1 MGYSSRGCKES
12 VMTEQLTL
20 SFSRCVRFST
30 GFPGGTV
37 VKNLP
42 VSAGD
47 TSLITGL
54 GRSPGG
60 GHGNPLQYSGLE
72 NPMDRG
78 AWWATGHG
86 VAESDTSEVTSTEH
100 ARNANS

>member
-42 VSAGD
+42 VSAGGSRD
-47 TSLITGL
+47 LDLIPGL
-54 GRSPGG
+54 GGSLSNR
-60 GHGNPLQYSGLE
+60 LQYACLDCKEIQLVHFKGLI
-72 NPMDRG
+72 
-78 AWWATGHG
+78 
-86 VAESDTSEVTSTEH
+86 
-100 ARNANS
+100 